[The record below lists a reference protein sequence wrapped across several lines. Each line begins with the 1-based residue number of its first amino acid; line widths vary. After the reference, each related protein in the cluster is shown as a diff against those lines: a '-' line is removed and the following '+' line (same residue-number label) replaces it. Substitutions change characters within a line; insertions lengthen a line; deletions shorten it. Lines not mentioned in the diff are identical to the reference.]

1 MTKGRKPKPP
11 SELQRI
17 GAYRADRHAPDK
29 GEDLPVIRAEVITE
43 PLSDVVERVMVEGV
57 SWLRTTDEPMV
68 ALLRSMLKEFD
79 DLSEQAEYDMVA
91 RRALRELN
99 KQIITVM
106 SLLGFDPTSRA
117 RLGITEVKTRSR
129 LQEIQERARKASKQ

>member
-1 MTKGRKPKPP
+1 MKGRKPKPP

-29 GEDLPVIRAEVITE
+29 GDDLPVIRAENVTQ
-43 PLSDVVERVMVEGV
+43 PLAGVVEQVMAEGV

-68 ALLRSMLKEFD
+68 ALLQKMIKEFD
-79 DLSEQAEYDMVA
+79 DLTEQAEYDMAA

-99 KQIITVM
+99 KQVITVM

-117 RLGITEVKTRSR
+117 RLGIQEVKTRSR
-129 LQEIQERARKASKQ
+129 LQEIQERARKASQQ

>member
-1 MTKGRKPKPP
+1 MKGRKPKPA
-11 SELQRI
+11 SEPQRI
-17 GAYRADRHAPDK
+17 GAFRPDRHAPDL
-29 GEDLPVIRAEVITE
+29 GENLPIIRPESITE
-43 PLSDVVERVMVEGV
+43 PLSNVVERVMDEGV

-68 ALLRSMLKEFD
+68 ALLRAMLKEFD
-79 DLSEQAEYDMVA
+79 DLTEQAEYDMVA

-117 RLGITEVKTRSR
+117 RLGIQEVKTRSR
-129 LQEIQERARKASKQ
+129 LQEIQERARRASQ

>member
-1 MTKGRKPKPP
+1 MKGRKPKPA

-17 GAYRADRHAPDK
+17 GAFRPDRHAPDM
-29 GEDLPVIRAEVITE
+29 GESLPVIRAESITQ
-43 PLSDVVERVMVEGV
+43 PLSGVVEQVMAEGV

-68 ALLRSMLKEFD
+68 ALLRAMLKEFD
-79 DLSEQAEYDMVA
+79 DLSEQAEYDMIA

-129 LQEIQERARKASKQ
+129 LQEIQERARKAGK

>member
-1 MTKGRKPKPP
+1 MKGRKPKPP

-29 GEDLPVIRAEVITE
+29 GDDLPVIRAENVTA
-43 PLSDVVERVMVEGV
+43 PLAGVVEQVMAEGV

-68 ALLRSMLKEFD
+68 ALLQKMIKEFD
-79 DLSEQAEYDMVA
+79 DLTEQAEYDMAA

-99 KQIITVM
+99 KQLITVM

-117 RLGITEVKTRSR
+117 RLGIQEVKARSR
-129 LQEIQERARKASKQ
+129 LQEIQERARKAAQQ

>member
-1 MTKGRKPKPP
+1 MKGRKPKPA

-17 GAYRADRHAPDK
+17 GAYRADRHAPDM
-29 GEDLPVIRAEVITE
+29 GENLPVIRAESITQ
-43 PLSDVVERVMVEGV
+43 PLSGVVEQVMAEGV

-68 ALLRSMLKEFD
+68 ALLRAMLKEFD

-129 LQEIQERARKASKQ
+129 LQEIQERARKAGK